1 MMKFKL
7 ILSTAVLAG
16 TTFTGF
22 ADGYQDGVEYYK
34 VGQDENAKIVLDQ
47 TINDAATNKAV
58 AYYYLG
64 NIALNEG
71 NKAQATKYFDLGI
84 QNNAEYAFNYIGKG
98 AVALKENNANAAKD
112 FFKQADKYGKKEA
125 AKVKVDIARAYYS
138 TDSVLYKKDYQTYL
152 KDAKKKDKN
161 ESSIYVFEG
170 DMLADQKDY
179 GNSAGYYEMAINF
192 NATDPI
198 AYVKYANTYF
208 HIAPAVAIEKLK
220 AIADEQPNSL
230 LSQRELAEK
239 YYENNQWTKAVEQYK
254 KVIANPNH
262 FQSDESRYAVLL
274 YFAKQYD
281 ESTEW
286 ANKLLAKN
294 YRPFLMKRMLFLN
307 KADNESEKDYEGAIA
322 AAEDFFSMK
331 EDKTY
336 TFTVNDYKTYAD
348 VLKKLGRDSLAIGA
362 YEKAIKVNPKDYS
375 LYQLLSLAC
384 VKSASASQ
392 PENFVKAANAYQQFI
407 DGQEYGKDYDL
418 NNLLTLLSRY
428 TNASAFS
435 KDQATK
441 DEMFKKGLAVAA
453 KIDEKAD
460 KTSNYA
466 VVLQRKAQLMNGY
479 YGAQYNADCAKT
491 YQEAIN
497 AAESDANLDSNLK
510 ANIEF
515 EGNLYI
521 ATYTQVIEKDMAK
534 ARPYYEK
541 AYSAKP
547 NEALRKFIDGQYK

>member
-1 MMKFKL
+1 MNIKL

-47 TINDAATNKAV
+47 TLNNAETNKAV

-84 QNNAEYAFNYIGKG
+84 QSNAEYAFNYIGKG

-112 FFKQADKYGKKEA
+112 FFKQADKFGKKEA

-179 GNSAGYYEMAINF
+179 GNSAGYYEMAIQF
-192 NATDPI
+192 NTSDPI

-208 HIAPAVAIEKLK
+208 HIAPAEAISKLK
-220 AIADEQPNSL
+220 TIADEQPNSL

-239 YYENNQWTKAVEQYK
+239 YYENNQWTMAVNQYE

-281 ESTEW
+281 QSTEW

-307 KADNESEKDYEGAIA
+307 KADNENEKDYEGAIA
-322 AAEDFFSMK
+322 AAEDFFNMK

-348 VLKKLGRDSLAIGA
+348 VLKKLGRDSVAIGA
-362 YEKAIKVNPKDYS
+362 YEKAIKVNPKDFS

-384 VKSASASQ
+384 VKSASASK
-392 PENFVKAANAYQQFI
+392 PDNFVKAAQAYQQFI

-428 TNASAFS
+428 TNASAFC
-435 KDQATK
+435 KDQAVK

-453 KIDEKAD
+453 QIDEKAD

-491 YQEAIN
+491 YQDAIN

-547 NEALRKFIDGQYK
+547 NEALRKFIDSQYK